1 MDAKGQAFA
10 DRMGRWT
17 VLITNGQENVAD
29 MPHIV
34 DDLATLESLQG
45 RARALDSLQQDL
57 RSQFQAVSKE
67 LAGVV
72 RDGESLRS
80 RLGASLRGK
89 YGYTSEMLIKF
100 GFRPFRITR
109 RRKSAKKPAQEG
121 QETAA

>member
-45 RARALDSLQQDL
+45 RRG
-57 RSQFQAVSKE
+57 RSTAC
-67 LAGVV
+67 
-72 RDGESLRS
+72 S
-80 RLGASLRGK
+80 R
-89 YGYTSEMLIKF
+89 T
-100 GFRPFRITR
+100 
-109 RRKSAKKPAQEG
+109 
-121 QETAA
+121 